1 MSGVV
6 PPGRQPKAAP
16 RPASRNSGLA
26 WKAALGLLISAVLL
40 WYAFRNEDPAE
51 IAHEISRADPWLLLL
66 AVAAATFVFW
76 IRAWRW
82 RSILDPVRPGTTFRA
97 RFAAVNIGFMGN
109 NLLPLRVGE
118 FARAYALSRLE
129 PVPLVAA
136 FSTLV
141 LERLFDGV
149 MLVLFLFIS
158 MALPG
163 FPELRIGEA
172 AQFTAV
178 ARGLAVLVAGAML
191 VLFLLVLFPARA
203 VRVLERVVLVLP
215 AALRRPIVDALEAF
229 LAGVSI
235 LRDPVLLGRATLWSI
250 VLWLV
255 NALGFYLGMLAFD
268 IDLPYVAAVFLQSC
282 VALAVSVPSA
292 PGFFGPF
299 EAATSVVLVDMWGT
313 DASKALGFALGF
325 HIAGFFP
332 VTLMGLFYAGRM
344 GLSLRGMARSEE
356 MVETAVE
363 RESGVDPDDPDAAR
377 DRSAAP

>member
-1 MSGVV
+1 M
-6 PPGRQPKAAP
+6 
-16 RPASRNSGLA
+16 A
-26 WKAALGLLISAVLL
+26 WKAGLGIVISIALL

-51 IAHEISRADPWLLLL
+51 IAHEISRANPWLLLL

-82 RSILDPVRPGTTFRA
+82 RSILDPVRPGTSFRA

-109 NLLPLRVGE
+109 NLLPSRVGE

-141 LERLFDGV
+141 LERLFDGI
-149 MLVLFLFIS
+149 MLVLFLFVA

-163 FPELRIGEA
+163 FPEVRIGEA

-178 ARGLAVLVAGAML
+178 ARGLAVLVTGAMV

-203 VRVLERVVLVLP
+203 VRVIERIVVILP
-215 AALRRPIVDALEAF
+215 KALRRPIIDALEAF

-235 LRDPVLLGRATLWSI
+235 LRDPVLLATATFWSV

-255 NALGFYLGMLAFD
+255 NAVGFYLGMRAFD

-299 EAATSVVLVDMWGT
+299 EAASSVVLVDMWGT
-313 DASKALGFALGF
+313 EASKALGFALGF

-332 VTLMGLFYAGRM
+332 VTIMGLFYAWRM

-356 MVETAVE
+356 VVESAVE
-363 RESGVDPDDPDAAR
+363 HASGVDPDDPDAAR
-377 DRSAAP
+377 EPPAAH

>member
-1 MSGVV
+1 M
-6 PPGRQPKAAP
+6 
-16 RPASRNSGLA
+16 A
-26 WKAALGLLISAVLL
+26 WKAALGIIISAVLL

-51 IAHEISRADPWLLLL
+51 IAHEISRADPLLLLL
-66 AVAAATFVFW
+66 ATAAATFVFW

-82 RSILDPVRPGTTFRA
+82 RSILDPVRPGTPFRS

-141 LERLFDGV
+141 LERLFDGI
-149 MLVLFLFIS
+149 MLVLFLFVS
-158 MALPG
+158 TALPG
-163 FPELRIGEA
+163 FPEVRLGQA
-172 AQFTAV
+172 TDFTAV
-178 ARGLAVLVAGAML
+178 ARGLAVVVLTAMV
-191 VLFLLVLFPARA
+191 VLFLLVLFPERA
-203 VRVLERVVLVLP
+203 VRLLERVAGAILP
-215 AALRRPIVDALEAF
+215 ATLRRPIVDALEAF

-235 LRDPVLLGRATLWSI
+235 LRDPVLLSRATAWSV

-255 NALGFYLGMLAFD
+255 NALGFWLGMRAFD
-268 IDLPYVAAVFLQSC
+268 IDLPFVAAVFLQSC

-299 EAATSVVLVDMWGT
+299 EAATSVVLVGMWGT

-325 HIAGFFP
+325 HIAGFIP
-332 VTLMGLFYAGRM
+332 VTVMGLFYAWRM
-344 GLSLRGMARSEE
+344 GLSLRGMARAEDV
-356 MVETAVE
+356 VETAVE
-363 RESGVDPDDPDAAR
+363 RQSGVDPDDPDPPPRASR
-377 DRSAAP
+377 